1 MGRLDDAKKQ
11 AKETAVIVE
20 DALRGIAGQISS
32 IFEEALDTSSSTAQS
47 SAKEVQKIFNN
58 LAKVGNMFAEANQ
71 KAADGAF
78 KLSDKLKIV
87 QQRQAR
93 IFALEQQIEIARRN
107 GASNVDDLNKELDKV
122 KETEEEVTKELDAQL
137 ALSQKINKQMGL
149 TGATLGLLK
158 TAAGKLG
165 LGNIGD
171 AFESANAAAL
181 AVAKESEG
189 LGGKFKV
196 LGAALGSLGK
206 SFIGFLTDPL
216 AIIGLL
222 GKGLVALVKVSE
234 KFAKKTS
241 DVGKAFLGLSGNV
254 KNVKNDLATM
264 ATDDTFLNFE
274 EAFQAMKSLNA
285 ATGTQVMLSKD
296 QVQTFQRYTEMLG
309 MSEEN
314 AGQLFRMAQLS
325 DTAFSDMDNTIG
337 GVVKGLNMGGDAS
350 VSLNDVIDDVANA
363 SAQTAFNLNNN
374 PDALAKA
381 AFNAKRL
388 GMTMEQISAASSAT
402 LDFES
407 SIQNE
412 MEAELLLG
420 KNLNLEQLR
429 YAALTGDVD
438 TQAKELN
445 RILADNIDQTEGN
458 VIKQEALAKSLGMSV
473 EDMFKANQARII
485 QNKLGKLG
493 AKQSEVAQKK
503 LNQLISEGKSE
514 KEALAILAEEDLNK
528 TVKATEASQRLARI
542 GEQIKENFFT
552 ALDKSGALDKIQ
564 GAIKSFEK
572 GGGMET
578 LANTFAKAGNVLG
591 GIITSIAENPG
602 GTIKKLGVGLAVA
615 LGAKML
621 LMKRIPQVVTFAG
634 GVMSKLFGKSGSTGS
649 KALSKASAKGLS
661 SKQIAAGFGGKE
673 AKDQLAK
680 QGGKIGGKNIGK
692 IGAKLGAKT
701 IGKSLL
707 KKIPGVGLLFGVGY
721 SLQRAMKGDYAGAAL
736 ELASGAASLLPG
748 AGTMASVA
756 IDAGLAAKDIKAA
769 TGGGGMAADFI
780 SRPGQPI
787 QKFRK
792 DDIIVGG
799 TSLGGGN
806 NGEVVALLKELISEV
821 RKGGDVFMDGTKVG
835 KSLIL
840 ATSKMG

>member
-1 MGRLDDAKKQ
+1 MGRLEDAKKQ

-20 DALRGIAGQISS
+20 DALKGIAGQISS
-32 IFEEALDTSSSTAQS
+32 IFEDALDQSTSTAQA

-58 LAKVGNMFAEANQ
+58 LSKVGNMFAEANQ

-78 KLSDKLKIV
+78 KLADKLKIV
-87 QQRQAR
+87 QQRQAK
-93 IFALEQQIEIARRN
+93 IFALTQQIEIARRN
-107 GASNVDDLNKELDKV
+107 GAKNVDDLEKELAKV
-122 KETEEEVTKELDAQL
+122 EETEKEVTKELDAQL

-149 TGATLGLLK
+149 TGATLGGLK
-158 TAAGKLG
+158 TIASKLG
-165 LGNIGD
+165 LGKVGD
-171 AFESANAAAL
+171 AFEAANAAAL
-181 AVAKESEG
+181 NVAKESEG

-222 GKGLVALVKVSE
+222 AKGLVSLVKVST

-241 DVGKAFLGLSGNV
+241 DVGKAFLGLSGSV
-254 KNVKNDLATM
+254 KQVKGQLADI
-264 ATDDTFLNFE
+264 AAADTFLNFE

-285 ATGTQVMLSKD
+285 ATGTQVMLSKN

-325 DTAFSDMDNTIG
+325 DTAFSDMDSTIG
-337 GVVKGLNMGGDAS
+337 GVVKGLNMSDDAS
-350 VSLNDVIDDVANA
+350 VSLNDVIDDVANV

-374 PDALAKA
+374 PEALAKA

-388 GMTMEQISAASSAT
+388 GMTMDQIRDAASAT

-473 EDMFKANQARII
+473 EDMLKANQARLI
-485 QNKLGKLG
+485 QNRLGKLG
-493 AKQSEVAQKK
+493 AKEAEVAQKR
-503 LNQLISEGKSE
+503 LNQLMSEGKSE
-514 KEALAILAEEDLNK
+514 KEALAMLAKEDLDK
-528 TVKATEASQRLARI
+528 TVKSTEASQRLARI
-542 GEQIKENFFT
+542 GEQLKENFFT

-564 GAIKSFEK
+564 AAIASFEK
-572 GGGMET
+572 GGGMKA
-578 LANTFAKAGNVLG
+578 LADTFEKAGNVLG
-591 GIITSIAENPG
+591 SIITSIAENPG
-602 GTIKKLGVGLAVA
+602 GTIKKLGIGLATAIGGVLLA
-615 LGAKML
+615 QKLIPQAVTLIGGKGLGKLFSKGGGAGAKAL
-621 LMKRIPQVVTFAG
+621 AKA
-634 GVMSKLFGKSGSTGS
+634 TG
-649 KALSKASAKGLS
+649 KGLS
-661 SKQIAAGFGGKE
+661 EKQIAAGFGGKA

-680 QGGKIGGKNIGK
+680 QGGKIGGKNIAK
-692 IGAKLGAKT
+692 IGGKAL
-701 IGKSLL
+701 GKSIL
-707 KKIPGVGLLFGVGY
+707 KKIPIVGALAGIGFG
-721 SLQRAMKGDYAGAAL
+721 LQRAMKGDFAGAAL
-736 ELASGAASLLPG
+736 ELASGAASTIPG
-748 AGTMASVA
+748 LGTAASVA
-756 IDAGLAAKDIKAA
+756 IDAGLAARDISKAGS
-769 TGGGGMAADFI
+769 GGTAADFI

-792 DDIIVGG
+792 DDIIIGG
-799 TSLGGGN
+799 TNLGGGN
-806 NGEVVALLKELISEV
+806 GEVISLLKELVSAVKE
-821 RKGGDVFMDGTKVG
+821 GGDVFIDGNKVG
-835 KSLIL
+835 KSLAL
-840 ATSKMG
+840 ATSNMG

>member
-107 GASNVDDLNKELDKV
+107 GANNVDELNEELAKV

-171 AFESANAAAL
+171 AFEAANAAAL
-181 AVAKESEG
+181 SVAKESEG

-264 ATDDTFLNFE
+264 AADDTFLNFE

-325 DTAFSDMDNTIG
+325 DTAFSDMDSTIG

-503 LNQLISEGKSE
+503 LNQLISEGKTE
-514 KEALAILAEEDLNK
+514 KEALAILAEEDLDK

-602 GTIKKLGVGLAVA
+602 GTIKKLGIGLAA
-615 LGAKML
+615 AFAAKMYL
-621 LMKRIPQVVTFAG
+621 GKKIPQVVTFAG
-634 GVMSKLFGKSGSTGS
+634 GVMNKLLGKGGSAGS
-649 KALSKASAKGLS
+649 KALSKASTKFS
-661 SKQIAAGFGGKE
+661 TKQIAAGFAGKE

-680 QGGKIGGKNIGK
+680 QGGKIAGKNV
-692 IGAKLGAKT
+692 AKLGVKAV
-701 IGKSLL
+701 GKSLL
-707 KKIPGVGLLFGVGY
+707 KKIPVVGLLAGIGFG
-721 SLQRAMKGDYAGAAL
+721 LKRAMDGDFAGAAL
-736 ELASGAASLLPG
+736 ELASGAASTIPG
-748 AGTMASVA
+748 LGTAASVA
-756 IDAGLAAKDIKAA
+756 IDAGLAAKDIKNASSG
-769 TGGGGMAADFI
+769 TAADFI

-806 NGEVVALLKELISEV
+806 SGEVVALLKELISAVKE
-821 RKGGDVFMDGTKVG
+821 GGDVFMDGNKVG
-835 KSLIL
+835 KSLVL

>member
-1 MGRLDDAKKQ
+1 MGRLEDAKKQ

-20 DALRGIAGQISS
+20 DALRGIASQISS
-32 IFEEALDTSSSTAQS
+32 IFEDALDQSTSTAQA

-58 LAKVGNMFAEANQ
+58 LVKVGNMFAEANQ

-107 GASNVDDLNKELDKV
+107 GVGNIDDLNKELNKV
-122 KETEEEVTKELDAQL
+122 RETEEEVTKELDAQL
-137 ALSQKINKQMGL
+137 DLSRKINKQMGL

-165 LGNIGD
+165 LGNVGD
-171 AFESANAAAL
+171 AFEEANAAAL

-206 SFIGFLTDPL
+206 SFIGFLTDPI
-216 AIIGLL
+216 AVIGLL
-222 GKGLVALVKVSE
+222 SKGLISLISISE

-241 DVGKAFLGLSGNV
+241 DVGKAFLGMSGNV
-254 KNVKNDLATM
+254 KQVKGQLQEIA
-264 ATDDTFLNFE
+264 ADDTFLNFE

-285 ATGTQVMLSKD
+285 ATGTQVMLSKN

-325 DTAFSDMDNTIG
+325 DTAFSDMDSTIG

-388 GMTMEQISAASSAT
+388 GMTMDQISDAASAT

-473 EDMFKANQARII
+473 EDMLKANQARII

-514 KEALAILAEEDLNK
+514 KEALAMLAEEDLNK

-542 GEQIKENFFT
+542 GEQLKENFFT
-552 ALDKSGALDKIQ
+552 ALDKSKALDKIQ
-564 GAIKSFEK
+564 AAIASFEK
-572 GGGMET
+572 GGGMEV

-591 GIITSIAENPG
+591 SIITSIAENPG
-602 GTIKKLGVGLAVA
+602 GTIAKLGLGLATA

-634 GVMSKLFGKSGSTGS
+634 GVMNKLLGKGGGTGAR
-649 KALSKASAKGLS
+649 ALSKATAKGLS
-661 SKQIAAGFGGKE
+661 TKQIAAGFGGKA

-680 QGGKIGGKNIGK
+680 QGGKIGGKNI
-692 IGAKLGAKT
+692 AKLGGKAL
-701 IGKSLL
+701 GKSLL
-707 KKIPGVGLLFGVGY
+707 KKIPIVGALAGIGFG
-721 SLQRAMKGDYAGAAL
+721 LQRAMKGDFAGAAL
-736 ELASGAASLLPG
+736 ELASGAASTIPG
-748 AGTMASVA
+748 LGTAASVA
-756 IDAGLAAKDIKAA
+756 IDAGLVARDVGKIKS
-769 TGGGGMAADFI
+769 GGTAADFI
-780 SRPGQPI
+780 SRPGMPI
-787 QKFRK
+787 QKFRS
-792 DDIIVGG
+792 DDIVLGG
-799 TSLGGGN
+799 TNLLGGGGSN
-806 NGEVVALLKELISEV
+806 EVISLLKELVSSVKE
-821 RKGGDVFMDGTKVG
+821 GGDVFIDGNKVG
-835 KSLIL
+835 KSLAL
-840 ATSKMG
+840 ATSNMG